1 MSATGTEGQTINP
14 MPGVYIS
21 YPFCTQKCT
30 FCNFASD
37 VYSREAR
44 VRYEQI
50 LLKEIRAQNWL
61 RQPETVYFGG
71 GTPSLM
77 PVGLLQ
83 EVMSAVPRERLL
95 EVTMEC
101 APGTITCELAESW
114 LECGINRVSLGVQ
127 SFVTD
132 ELRQVGRRHTAEIVK
147 AEIELLRG
155 CGISNINIDLIA
167 GLPGQ
172 RHQSWADSLDWI
184 ERISPPH
191 VSVYIFEVDEDS
203 RLGNE
208 LIQGGTRYG
217 AARVPDENLVAEF
230 YETAIDR
237 LQNIGIERYEIS
249 NFARPGWESR
259 HNLKYWN
266 LEPYVGF
273 GLDAHSFDGARRW
286 SNPETLDEYF
296 AGRHTEA
303 VRCDVS
309 QEHFFVG
316 LRLMKGIEPSR
327 EEWRRFEQPIHKWVE
342 AGMLKRDGSRL
353 RLLPQAVLISNEI
366 FQEFL

>member
-1 MSATGTEGQTINP
+1 MA
-14 MPGVYIS
+14 GVYIS

-44 VRYEQI
+44 AQYEEA
-50 LLKEIRAQNWL
+50 LLKEIRAYQWPW
-61 RQPETVYFGG
+61 QPETGYFGG

-77 PVGLLQ
+77 AAGLL
-83 EVMSAVPRERLL
+83 RELTAAIPADRLI
-95 EVTMEC
+95 EVTIEC
-101 APGTITCELAESW
+101 APGTITRESIASW
-114 LECGINRVSLGVQ
+114 QEAGINRVSLGVQ
-127 SFVTD
+127 SFVTQ

-147 AEIELLRG
+147 AEVESLRE

-172 RHQSWADSLDWI
+172 TRESWAESLDWI

-208 LIQGGTRYG
+208 LILGGARYG
-217 AARVPDENLVAEF
+217 ANRVPDDELVAEF
-230 YETAIDR
+230 YESAVDR
-237 LQNIGIERYEIS
+237 LQDLGIERYEIS
-249 NFARPGWESR
+249 NFARRGWESR

-273 GLDAHSFDGARRW
+273 GLEAHSFDGTRRW
-286 SNPETLDEYF
+286 SNPDKLDEYL
-296 AGRHTEA
+296 AGRPIAFTPRDASE
-303 VRCDVS
+303 
-309 QEHFFVG
+309 EHFFVG
-316 LRLMKGIEPSR
+316 LRLMKGIEPTF
-327 EEWRRFEQPIHKWVE
+327 EEWVRFAKPIQKWTN
-342 AGMLKRDGSRL
+342 AGMLRRDGPQL
-353 RLLPQAVLISNEI
+353 RLASEAVLISNEI